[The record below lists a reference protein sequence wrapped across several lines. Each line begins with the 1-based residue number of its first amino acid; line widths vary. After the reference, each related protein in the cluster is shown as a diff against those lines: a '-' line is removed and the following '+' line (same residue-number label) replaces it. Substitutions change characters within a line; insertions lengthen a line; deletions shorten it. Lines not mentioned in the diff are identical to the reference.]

1 MTRLLDAALHAR
13 AFVLLAVLLLIAAG
27 IYSMM
32 RLPIDAVPDVT
43 NVQVQIL
50 TKSPALGPA
59 EIEQF
64 VTYPVEAA
72 MNGLPRLQ
80 EIRSIS
86 RYGISAVTVVFDED
100 MPIYLARQLVNERL
114 TEARESIPEGFG
126 DPEMGPITT
135 GLGDIYQFTV
145 EGEGISAMERRTLLD
160 WVIAPRL
167 RSVRGVVEVNTWG
180 GVPKQYEVV
189 LDPAQLVAYD
199 VSLNDVFEA
208 VEAGNGNAG
217 GGYIEKNR
225 QQYIIRG
232 EGLVQGIRDIESIV
246 VGASSEGTPIQIRN
260 LGVVQIGSMLRIG
273 AATKEGK
280 GETVIGLVQMLAG
293 ENARE
298 VAESVRQAVDQIRP
312 SLPKGV
318 QIVPYYDRAT
328 LVSRVISTVRRNLI
342 EGAILVVLVL
352 FAFLGN
358 WRAGLIVASI
368 IPLSMLFAF
377 GGMVAAGISGNLMS
391 LGAID
396 FGLIVDGAV
405 VLVENVVRK
414 LSGKEV
420 RRDQMRGVVRAAAHE
435 VIRPVTF
442 GIGIIILVY
451 LPILTLQGTEGKMF
465 KPMAWT
471 VVFALIGALLLTV
484 TLIPVLASLFLK
496 PKAGGA
502 HEPRF
507 VGWIRARYLRLL
519 DWCLGHRRSVLAIS
533 LASLVAAFAIVPF
546 LGAEFVP
553 RLDEGDIS
561 ITGIR
566 LPGVALSESVAS
578 TSRVERVI
586 RRFPEVITTVSRS
599 GSPELATDVMGIE
612 LSDIFVILKPRSE
625 WTTAETKEELV
636 EKMEAALSKE
646 VLGSGFSFTQPIEMR
661 FNELIAGVKSDV
673 AVKLFGDD
681 LDMLREKGEE
691 IERILAR
698 LQGAQD
704 VALEQTA
711 GLPFIRINVDRERAA
726 RHGIPVQEILD
737 TIESLRAGK
746 VAGVVFEG
754 QRRFPLA
761 VRMTDEST
769 MTVENIGNVPVRAP
783 NGTFVPLGQLASITT
798 EASASQI
805 SRESV
810 RRRIVV
816 EANVRGR
823 DVASFVNEANERIAR
838 DVQLPPGYYVDWGG
852 QFENLQAA
860 SKRLAIVV
868 PLVLALIFVMLFFT
882 FDSMKPALLI
892 YLNVPFAAIGGI
904 VALKL
909 RDMPFSISAA
919 VGFIALFG
927 VAVLNGIVLMTQIRE
942 LRTKARGSVED
953 VVREACAERMRPVL
967 MTALVAGLGFIP
979 MALSH
984 GTGAE
989 VQRPLATVVIGGLI
1003 TSTLLT
1009 LFILPTIY
1017 SWMGE
1022 RGEREAAEATALD
1035 AEVSP
1040 A

>member
-1 MTRLLDAALHAR
+1 MTKLLDAALRDR
-13 AFVLLAVLLLIAAG
+13 AFVILATLLLIAAG
-27 IYSMM
+27 VYSMLH
-32 RLPIDAVPDVT
+32 LPIDAVPDVT

-64 VTYPVEAA
+64 VTYPVEAS

-86 RYGISAVTVVFDED
+86 RYGISAVTVVFDD
-100 MPIYLARQLVNERL
+100 KMSIFLARQLVNERL
-114 TEARESIPEGFG
+114 TQAREGIPEGFG

-145 EGEGISAMERRTLLD
+145 EGEGISAMERRTILD

-167 RSVRGVVEVNTWG
+167 RSVPGVVEVNTWG
-180 GVPKQYEVV
+180 GIPKQYEVV
-189 LDPAQLVAYD
+189 LDPARLVAYN

-208 VEAGNGNAG
+208 IEAGNGNSG

-232 EGLVQGIRDIESIV
+232 EGLVKGISDIESIV
-246 VGASSEGTPIQIRN
+246 VGASAEGTPIQIRN
-260 LGVVQIGSMLRIG
+260 LGTVQIGSMLRIG

-298 VAESVRQAVDQIRP
+298 VAERVRQAVEQIRP

-328 LVSRVISTVRRNLI
+328 LVTRVISTVRRNLI
-342 EGAILVVLVL
+342 EGAILVILVL

-377 GGMVAAGISGNLMS
+377 GGMLAAGISGNLMS

-405 VLVENVVRK
+405 VLVESVVRK
-414 LSGKEV
+414 LSGKEI
-420 RRDQMRGVVRAAAHE
+420 RREEMRGVVRNAAHE
-435 VIRPVTF
+435 VIRPITF

-484 TLIPVLASLFLK
+484 TLIPVLASIFLK
-496 PKAGGA
+496 PKAGGE

-507 VGWIRARYLRLL
+507 VGWLRTRYLRILQ
-519 DWCLGHRRSVLAIS
+519 WCLDHRRTVLAIS
-533 LASLVAAFAIVPF
+533 LAGLAVAFALVPF

-625 WTTAETKEELV
+625 WTTAETKEELI

-661 FNELIAGVKSDV
+661 FNELVAGVKSDI

-681 LDMLREKGEE
+681 LDVLREKGEA

-698 LQGAQD
+698 VPGAED
-704 VALEQTA
+704 VKLEQTA
-711 GLPFIRINVDRERAA
+711 GLPFIRIVVDRERAA
-726 RHGIPVQEILD
+726 RHGIQVQQILD
-737 TIESLRAGK
+737 TVESLRAGK
-746 VAGVVFEG
+746 VAGIVFEG

-769 MTVENIGNVPVRAP
+769 MTTENIANVPVRAP
-783 NGTFVPLGQLASITT
+783 DGTFVPLGQLTSIST

-823 DVASFVNEANERIAR
+823 DVASFVNEANARIAR
-838 DVQLPPGYYVDWGG
+838 DVKLPAGYYLDWGG
-852 QFENLQAA
+852 QFENLQMA

-868 PLVLALIFVMLFFT
+868 PLVLSLIFVMLFFT

-892 YLNVPFAAIGGI
+892 YLNVPFAATGGI

-909 RDMPFSISAA
+909 RGMPFSISAA

-927 VAVLNGIVLMTQIRE
+927 VAVLNGIVLMSQIRE
-942 LRTKARGSVED
+942 LRANSAGPVGE
-953 VVREACAERMRPVL
+953 VVRDACAERMRPVL

-989 VQRPLATVVIGGLI
+989 VQRPLATVVIGGLL
-1003 TSTLLT
+1003 TSTILT

-1017 SWMGE
+1017 AWLDR
-1022 RGEREAAEATALD
+1022 RGEDVEEEAMMNS
-1035 AEVSP
+1035 EVSP